1 MPKSNDIYKGRP
13 PTQHEINKVLKHHN
27 RGLYRGFYR
36 EMVNKFYKSKKRLW
50 AYPVPEGVNGGSYL
64 NGFRHAI
71 ISLGYTGKMSAH
83 GCKSDIGDAIILR
96 RDE

>member
-1 MPKSNDIYKGRP
+1 MQKLDKIYDGRP
-13 PTQHEINKVLKHHN
+13 PTQHEINKVLKHS
-27 RGLYRGFYR
+27 GLYE
-36 EMVNKFYKSKKRLW
+36 EMVSKFYKSKKRLW